1 MEGPKNKSN
10 WLSPFKLTN
19 KVLGVAGGVLGAA
32 AKAGGNA
39 LADADNEQHRKLA
52 IDDIHSIMFPP
63 GTILMRG
70 GSIPVARDLTTYP
83 LDEHELKRF
92 DKSLNTLR
100 RLNAV
105 PGYIKAFDGKIFRIP

>member
-1 MEGPKNKSN
+1 MLEKPRKSGI
-10 WLSPFKLTN
+10 PTAFGLTN
-19 KVLGVAGGVLGAA
+19 AVLGAAGRVLGAA
-32 AKAGGNA
+32 AKAGGHA
-39 LADADNEQHRKLA
+39 LSDANNEQHRKLA
-52 IDDIHSIMFPP
+52 ISDIHSIMFPP

-70 GSIPVARDLTTYP
+70 GPIPVARDLTTDP

-92 DKSLNTLR
+92 DKSLNILR